1 MIKKAVKRPDEIEYI
16 EFKGRENFEEVCE
29 FIGRSEPLLTRI
41 DGTEYLLMNH
51 FNSSE
56 KSVPVDPGT
65 IFYKWNNF
73 GNDENIYGPTSWDIT
88 SKEEFFRMYKEEL

>member
-1 MIKKAVKRPDEIEYI
+1 
-16 EFKGRENFEEVCE
+16 
-29 FIGRSEPLLTRI
+29 
-41 DGTEYLLMNH
+41 MNH

-73 GNDENIYGPTSWDIT
+73 GDGENIYGPTSWDAI
-88 SKEEFFRMYKEEL
+88 SKNEFFKRFMECE

>member
-56 KSVPVDPGT
+56 KSVPVDAGA

>member
-29 FIGRSEPLLTRI
+29 FIGSSEPLLTRR
-41 DGTEYLLMNH
+41 DGKEYLLMNH

-56 KSVPVDPGT
+56 KSVPVNAGA

-73 GNDENIYGPTSWDIT
+73 GDEANIYGKTSWDIT